1 MWSALFGSLGFGN
14 EEKGILV
21 LHPDPS
27 AVEHVHGFK
36 GGAPLR
42 IMADSAGQ
50 TVHELLEK
58 INKYRGPDQ
67 QILRVWS
74 MDTGAPISDHM
85 VVKGSVTALVKKESV
100 S

>member
-1 MWSALFGSLGFGN
+1 MWSALFGFGA
-14 EEKGILV
+14 EEKGLLV
-21 LHPDPS
+21 LQPDSS

-42 IMADSAGQ
+42 VMADSAGQ

-67 QILRVWS
+67 QILRLWN
-74 MDTGAPISDHM
+74 METGSPLSDHM
-85 VVKGSVTALVKKESV
+85 VVKGSVTALVKKESL